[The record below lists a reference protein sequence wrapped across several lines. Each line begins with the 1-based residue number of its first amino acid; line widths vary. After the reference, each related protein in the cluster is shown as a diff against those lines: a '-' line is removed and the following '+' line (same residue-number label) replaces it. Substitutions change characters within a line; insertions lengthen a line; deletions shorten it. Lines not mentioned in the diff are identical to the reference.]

1 MQRRDFLTSSIAA
14 SITTA
19 AATVAAGGLHA
30 QAAGGGNREYYEL
43 RRYHLLSG
51 AQSQLATGYFRDA
64 LLPALNRL
72 GIGPV
77 GVFNVSI
84 GPQGPS
90 TYVLM
95 PAAKPETLL
104 TAEYRLADDAAYQK
118 AGAAFLN
125 APQAEPG
132 FVRLESS
139 MLYALEAMPKMTP
152 PPTKGAR
159 IFELRTYESTTDQDH
174 RRKVEMVNVGELPIF
189 KKAGFWPIFMG
200 DTLIGDRQPN
210 LTYMIG
216 FPTLDDRDA
225 YWKAFFG
232 SPEWKA
238 LTGNRR
244 YNFEALVANV
254 DNTILTPTAYSQV

>member
-1 MQRRDFLTSSIAA
+1 MDRRSFLASSLVTA
-14 SITTA
+14 A
-19 AATVAAGGLHA
+19 AATVTVGGLAA
-30 QAAGGGNREYYEL
+30 QTSNNSGSREYYEL

-51 AQSQLATGYFRDA
+51 AQQTLATSYFRDA
-64 LLPALNRL
+64 LIPALNRL

-77 GVFNVSI
+77 GVFSVSI

-104 TAEYRLADDAAYQK
+104 QAEYRLADDAAYQK

-125 APQAEPG
+125 APQAQPG

-139 MLYALEAMPKMTP
+139 MLYALEALPKMTP
-152 PPTKGAR
+152 PPTKGQR
-159 IFELRTYESTTDQDH
+159 LFELRTYESTTDQDH

-189 KKAGFWPIFMG
+189 KKSGFWPIFMG
-200 DTLIGDRQPN
+200 DTLIGGNQPN

-216 FPTLDDRDA
+216 FPTLADRDA
-225 YWKAFFG
+225 YWATFFG

-238 LTGNRR
+238 LTGNPR

-254 DNTILTPTAYSQV
+254 DNTILAPTAYSQV